1 MAYMK
6 TKKLFEVMAITAAL
20 AMFTTLYLGCGNE
33 DANGSGN
40 GGSTQNPSGGDAQNP
55 SGAGGDKELTGTI
68 TISPAANVTTGT
80 ELTASYGGSETV
92 GYQWKNGET
101 NVGANTNKFT
111 PAQAGSYT
119 VTVSAA
125 GYKSKTSAAVAVT
138 SQGSAG
144 WTTVTDSNIGIVP
157 INAITFGNGKF
168 VIGVSDKITT
178 STDGITW
185 TTATDNG
192 HTVTAIAY
200 GNGKFVSGG
209 YFAQMS
215 YSSDGIIW
223 TTLTN
228 VPFGTQVDIRSIA
241 YCKDRFIA
249 GGTSGSNTAYSS
261 DGITWTAIP
270 GVLGTTRAVDAI
282 VYGDGKFVAGGGNN
296 IAYSS
301 DGITW
306 TNKTTSALG
315 LGSVFVINVIA
326 YGDGKFI
333 AGGYTYDDKSNSI
346 GKMAYS
352 SDGVTWTAVTDS
364 TFGTSSVRA
373 IAYGNGKFFAGGYNG
388 KMATSPD
395 GVTWTAL
402 PDDTFGISE
411 YGSVR
416 AIAYGNGKFVAV
428 GSVYDDFGSILESGK
443 MVCLSDN

>member
-1 MAYMK
+1 MK
-6 TKKLFEVMAITAAL
+6 TKKLFEVMAVTAAL

-55 SGAGGDKELTGTI
+55 SGGGGGAGGDKELTGTI
-68 TISPAANVTTGT
+68 TISPAANVTIGT
-80 ELTASYGGSETV
+80 ELTASYSGSETV

-101 NVGANTNKFT
+101 NVGANINKFT

-125 GYKSKTSAAVAVT
+125 GCKSKTSAAVAVT
-138 SQGSAG
+138 AQGSTGG

-168 VIGVSDKITT
+168 AIGVST

-192 HTVTAIAY
+192 HVVTAIAY

-209 YFAQMS
+209 YNNKMS
-215 YSSDGIIW
+215 YSSDGITW
-223 TTLTN
+223 TALNN
-228 VPFGTQVDIRSIA
+228 VPFGVTADVRSIA
-241 YCKDRFIA
+241 YCNDKFIA
-249 GGTSGSNTAYSS
+249 GGTSGSKTVYSS

-282 VYGDGKFVAGGGNN
+282 AYGNGRFVAGGGNN

-306 TNKTTSALG
+306 TNNTTSALG
-315 LGSVFVINVIA
+315 LGSSFVINVIA

-333 AGGYTYDDKSNSI
+333 AGGNTYDDKSNSI

-364 TFGTSSVRA
+364 TFGTSRIYA
-373 IAYGNGKFFAGGYNG
+373 IVYGNGKFIAGGYNG

-402 PDDTFGISE
+402 PDDTFGISK
-411 YGSVR
+411 YGKVS